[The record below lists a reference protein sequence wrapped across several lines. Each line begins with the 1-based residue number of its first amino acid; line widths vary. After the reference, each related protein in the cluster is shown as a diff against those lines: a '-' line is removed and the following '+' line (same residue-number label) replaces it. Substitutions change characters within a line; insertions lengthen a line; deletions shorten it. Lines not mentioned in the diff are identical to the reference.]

1 VSPDAA
7 LLARARTGDA
17 AAGATLFAADLLAAL
32 GREKQGNLVASPLS
46 VYDVLALLAP
56 GARGESAQALQNALH
71 SSLGNRALLR
81 DMAALRRD
89 ADGALRVAAAAWLHQ
104 GYALREEYTA
114 LLTDAGSPPQLVDF
128 AADPAAARRAING
141 WIEENT
147 AGRIPDLLPPDAI
160 TALTRLVLADAIA
173 LDAPWATPFRDGS
186 TSDAPF
192 HAPGA
197 DRSVDMMHTT
207 TRFDHAEGAGYQ
219 AVRLPYE
226 NGRLDGLVVLPD
238 PGADPLDLLPTVT
251 APGARDAFTRQMVDL
266 HLPRFEL
273 SSSVDL
279 ATAMQALGLGLLF
292 DEHRAD
298 LSGIAGAKGDLVVDR
313 AVHQALLSVDE
324 KGTRGA
330 AATAVTVS
338 LVSAVVAP
346 RIVPFTVDRPFLFI
360 VEDTARGV
368 PVFVAR
374 VTDPG

>member
-1 VSPDAA
+1 VTADAA
-7 LLARARTGDA
+7 LLARARSGDA

-56 GARGESAQALQNALH
+56 GARGDSAESLRNALH
-71 SSLGNRALLR
+71 SSLTEEALLL

-89 ADGALRVAAAAWLHQ
+89 ANGALRVAAAAWLQQ
-104 GYALREEYTA
+104 GYAVREEYTA
-114 LLTDAGSPPQLVDF
+114 LLTDAASPPRLVDF

-141 WIEENT
+141 WVANNT
-147 AGRIPDLLPPDAI
+147 AGRIPELLPPDAI
-160 TALTRLVLADAIA
+160 TALTRLVLAGAIA

-186 TSDAPF
+186 TSEAPF

-197 DRSVDMMHTT
+197 DRSVEMMHTT
-207 TRFDHAEGAGYQ
+207 TRFDHAEGPGYA
-219 AVRLPYE
+219 AVRLPYDG
-226 NGRLDGLVVLPD
+226 GRLDALVVLPD
-238 PGADPLDLLPTVT
+238 PGADPLDLLPSVT

-266 HLPRFEL
+266 RLPRFEL

-292 DEHRAD
+292 DAHRAD
-298 LSGIAGAKGDLVVDR
+298 LSGITGPRGDLVVDR

-324 KGTRGA
+324 KGTSGA
-330 AATAVTVS
+330 AATAVTVA

-346 RIVPFTVDRPFLFI
+346 RIVPFTVDRPFLFV
-360 VEDTARGV
+360 VEDSARGV